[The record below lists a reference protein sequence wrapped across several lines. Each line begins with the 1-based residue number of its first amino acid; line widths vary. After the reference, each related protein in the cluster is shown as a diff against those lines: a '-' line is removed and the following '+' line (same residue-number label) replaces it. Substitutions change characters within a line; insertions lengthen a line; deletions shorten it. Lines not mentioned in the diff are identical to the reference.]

1 MTPSEPPFQG
11 GSNDVWVSGS
21 PPWTKG
27 RYSPPIADGAV
38 PSELPERHFVAWRP
52 MHVAPCMHASQHLL
66 LHGHPAATKFSMH
79 DVYIYAVQQC
89 IHTVAAVAESL
100 HGRCRIYCNA
110 QRVSAW
116 RIMKNYLS
124 TGPANTFRRKRRFW
138 LRVSIFTIYN
148 DCSTKN

>member
-66 LHGHPAATKFSMH
+66 LHGHPAATS
-79 DVYIYAVQQC
+79 IA
-89 IHTVAAVAESL
+89 AAVAESWYV
-100 HGRCRIYCNA
+100 IA
-110 QRVSAW
+110 
-116 RIMKNYLS
+116 KFS
-124 TGPANTFRRKRRFW
+124 TVCLAAAK
-138 LRVSIFTIYN
+138 
-148 DCSTKN
+148 

>member
-66 LHGHPAATKFSMH
+66 LLLGHPAAT
-79 DVYIYAVQQC
+79 A
-89 IHTVAAVAESL
+89 AAVAESYHGMML
-100 HGRCRIYCNA
+100 HQHGTI
-110 QRVSAW
+110 
-116 RIMKNYLS
+116 KFS
-124 TGPANTFRRKRRFW
+124 TVCLAAAK
-138 LRVSIFTIYN
+138 
-148 DCSTKN
+148 